1 MQWQSILLVGCYG
14 PRGAVGVRA
23 RGCALR
29 DLDLAPDA
37 YDLRDAD
44 ECRAFFARAYANG
57 TAWPVTTNNN
67 IDCHCMSKLSMDAR
81 SSHPYLLRA

>member
-1 MQWQSILLVGCYG
+1 MCHVACA
-14 PRGAVGVRA
+14 PRGRQLAALRRHVRA

-57 TAWPVTTNNN
+57 TAWPVTTNTN
-67 IDCHCMSKLSMDAR
+67 IDCHCMSKWMQDRLI
-81 SSHPYLLRA
+81 HI

>member
-1 MQWQSILLVGCYG
+1 MCHVACA
-14 PRGAVGVRA
+14 PRGRQLAALRRHVRA

-57 TAWPVTTNNN
+57 TAWPVTTNNQHQYRLPLHVYGCK
-67 IDCHCMSKLSMDAR
+67 IVS
-81 SSHPYLLRA
+81 